1 MGINKLHDQL
11 RPHCNRVDALVD
23 YTGLCVG
30 VDAPGWLHRVYNSAL
45 SKGIHDEAALSSR
58 VTGFFRDYV
67 GALRASDVR
76 VSLVWDGT
84 RPAAKCVRPRSESGN
99 GAIAFANAAWSA
111 AEDAGATC
119 VLAEGEADAHLVA
132 LARSGTVC
140 CVLTDDSDLVALGC
154 PRTLFKAKL
163 LRPTKGRYTLFGDEF
178 ELSSLGASPGPFL
191 GWSHERFVAFCV
203 ACGCDYVE
211 NVPDVGPARALAL
224 CTERETPELILDA
237 LLDKPGCPAGYAEKF
252 RVAMDIFRRNE

>member
-1 MGINKLHDQL
+1 MGVKGLHARL
-11 RPHCNRVDALVD
+11 KAHCNQVDALVD
-23 YTGLCVG
+23 YTGLRVG
-30 VDAPGWLHRVYNSAL
+30 VDASGWLHRAYNAAL
-45 SKGIHDEAALSSR
+45 GEGIRDEAALR
-58 VTGFFRDYV
+58 DYVTRFFRDYV
-67 GALRASDVR
+67 GALRASDVQ

-99 GAIAFANAAWSA
+99 GALAFADAAWLA

-119 VLAEGEADAHLVA
+119 VFAEGEADAHLVA
-132 LARSGTVC
+132 LGRSGTVC

-163 LRPTKGRYTLFGDEF
+163 LRPKGRYTLFGDEF

-211 NVPDVGPARALAL
+211 NVPGVGPARALAL
-224 CTERETPELILDA
+224 SAGAADAEVVLQRLLREPRCPEGFADA
-237 LLDKPGCPAGYAEKF
+237 FRAAVRLFTAG
-252 RVAMDIFRRNE
+252 D

>member
-1 MGINKLHDQL
+1 MGIKGLHARL
-11 RPHCNRVDALVD
+11 KAHCNQVDALVD
-23 YTGLCVG
+23 YKGLCVG
-30 VDAPGWLHRVYNSAL
+30 VDASGWLHRAYNAAL
-45 SKGIHDEAALSSR
+45 GEGIRDEAAL
-58 VTGFFRDYV
+58 RDYV
-67 GALRASDVR
+67 TRFFRNYVDALRSSDVKVR
-76 VSLVWDGT
+76 LVWDGT

-99 GAIAFANAAWSA
+99 GAIAFANAAWLA

-163 LRPTKGRYTLFGDEF
+163 LRPKGRYTLFGDEF
-178 ELSSLGASPGPFL
+178 ELSSLGASPSPFL

-224 CTERETPELILDA
+224 CTEHETPELILDA
-237 LLDKPGCPAGYAEKF
+237 LLAKPGCPTDYEEKF
-252 RVAMDIFRRNE
+252 RAAMDIFSRNE